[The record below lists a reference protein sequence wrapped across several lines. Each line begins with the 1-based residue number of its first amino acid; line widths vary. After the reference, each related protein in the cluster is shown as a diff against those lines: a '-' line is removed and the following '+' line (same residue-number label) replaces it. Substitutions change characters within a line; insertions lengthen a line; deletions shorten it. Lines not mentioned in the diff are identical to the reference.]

1 MNNYHKG
8 QLGKEEMEQ
17 VFYCFSISSLF
28 LVYSPSL
35 FEIRLEEI
43 LKRYDKRYL
52 FEEQYHFS
60 FSSLILN
67 ILYFYASSDI

>member
-8 QLGKEEMEQ
+8 RLGKEEMEQ
-17 VFYCFSISSLF
+17 VFYYFSISSLF

-43 LKRYDKRYL
+43 LKKV
-52 FEEQYHFS
+52 
-60 FSSLILN
+60 
-67 ILYFYASSDI
+67 